1 MTLGWLSVIR
11 ARPHVSVTAR
21 EAGWSRARAGSIY
34 IYRSC
39 SCAKKIAVA
48 ISDAKRDIFALS
60 STDHGYCFY
69 KNSRLCYV
77 ANACHPNLNGFL
89 YGVLG
94 SCGLPYRWFQGETAL
109 QNRYWLTL
117 VDPLTTM

>member
-1 MTLGWLSVIR
+1 VLDPTSLLPLVRLVGRDELKR
-11 ARPHVSVTAR
+11 DL
-21 EAGWSRARAGSIY
+21 Y
-34 IYRSC
+34 IYRSW

-48 ISDAKRDIFALS
+48 NSNAKRDIFALS

-77 ANACHPNLNGFL
+77 ANACHPNLDGFL

-94 SCGLPYRWFQGETAL
+94 SCGLPYRWFQ
-109 QNRYWLTL
+109 W
-117 VDPLTTM
+117 